1 MPEIGRF
8 TGVDSIAAKLPHVN
22 PYNYAENDPI
32 GAIDLWGLQA
42 IRIAKVQQQ
51 LINNINNSKNLNISS
66 KAACYPAMW
75 MRVAAAYKDA
85 GLNGPASLNNKGTM
99 VKDNMNSNAGRWYPT
114 GNSDF
119 NVMASSNFQNSKWKD
134 LPEKYRGEGFAG
146 AMANA
151 GFADDPQDAWGG
163 GLEPGAVLQMWNSPS
178 DYQGVKSGEGYD
190 NYDAN
195 SWVRW
200 GSGQS
205 TTDDGHSAIFTGYK
219 KTLGVIT
226 GIKYVDQK
234 GEQSISRLNPKFRV
248 IRRANLK
255 DKKE

>member
-1 MPEIGRF
+1 MLEAFKNNKSLFGF
-8 TGVDSIAAKLPHVN
+8 TRKLLKVF
-22 PYNYAENDPI
+22 NYAENDPI

-42 IRIAKVQQQ
+42 MRVAKVQQQ

-66 KAACYPAMW
+66 KAACYPATC

-85 GLNGPASLNNKGTM
+85 GLSGPAGLNNKGM
-99 VKDNMNSNAGRWYPT
+99 MIKDKINSEHGRWYPI

-119 NVMASSNFQNSKWKD
+119 NILASSNFQSSKWGD
-134 LPEKYRGEGFAG
+134 LSEKYRGEGFAG

-163 GLEPGAVLQMWNSPS
+163 NLQPGALLQMWNSPS

-190 NYDAN
+190 TYDAN

-200 GSGQS
+200 GTGQGV
-205 TTDDGHSAIFTGYK
+205 TDDGHSAIFKEYT
-219 KTLGVIT
+219 KTFGIIS

-234 GEQSISRLNPKFRV
+234 GEQSISRYNPKFRV
-248 IRRANLK
+248 IRGANLK
-255 DKKE
+255 DKKD